1 MPIGLT
7 GLRGLTTKDRADW
20 EKEFANQLEGR
31 SPKEIENAWRN
42 WNFKHRYGDR
52 KDYATLSQMSAADK
66 IAYWNRDFDR
76 QQSQLKSLSSTSDQE
91 LRDATYSTLRDRS
104 VMANDA
110 TKVYKQET
118 NITPKTQKDFMQKSM
133 AYNEALSRYT
143 KDYAQSYQTGL
154 RKGEDLKSLAEQIS
168 PYYKRY
174 KGTDILPFQEDDW
187 VTMAAD
193 YNARAKAYG
202 QEAANMWLQ
211 KTMQDTASKNQ
222 STAEKWW
229 NGFKNMGASAYSFLV
244 DATAGIVKGN
254 LDYFSG
260 NHKDI
265 EGASRFTNYLDA
277 IVDNSVTRYADR
289 VLKTGTIF
297 TDEQEHYEKSGISR
311 IPIIQ
316 TYDQETGAT
325 DLAGMI
331 FNENFLPNALGQ
343 YGFTIAAMGVGAGK
357 ARLAGWAFKELK
369 GATVAANTALTGQRA
384 MQMRNALTWIQKG
397 ENLVNKYAIPGIVGT
412 YEGLTEGL
420 NTKMQFLE
428 EGQKQIADMQSEFVD
443 NKFRELVKSEYQ
455 KRYDEA
461 MKNNKLVPIGGDTKG
476 MKLAKSPNDI
486 SRQVLEQLY
495 QEAWNSYGQ
504 QYKDA
509 EAQLNYDAAK
519 AGTNTFMINSAING
533 LINQTL
539 KASIFSP
546 STTGAIRQT
555 RLGRL
560 FTSSGNIRVSGNTAT
575 GVIPWYKQAWNM
587 TKEPLGE
594 GLEEYTQDLADA
606 ASRGGAKN
614 NLAHFLDN
622 KYNGDASTTV
632 GEVWADDFTA
642 AAVAAGQAAVSKESL
657 RDAIYGITSSV
668 MGGPHKISRATAV
681 DNQDNVLRNKD
692 GTVKKTLFGRGLNS
706 AGEVE
711 SNMERVARLMPWR
724 SGAVQAWKENK
735 AQVAELKE
743 TAKAISDW
751 LENSDNRSKYDGVVG
766 TFSWAREMER
776 AAEKNDEFGYR
787 TSAMGKA
794 INDAIM
800 LSKLKGTDYYDSF
813 MKSLITS
820 ANLESGSKEAQDAI
834 EMMRTNIA
842 TSEAVADMSDDEI
855 LQQLRDNAN
864 KMLDLQTSINKSSSK
879 LDKMFGNLDDDTRE
893 SLIYGELQIKDW
905 QKRHGQMS
913 EKLTKLVSD
922 AKIGDTVD
930 KSGLSEEQ
938 KNLMT
943 QHGSI
948 EKALQERNALEKK
961 LEELKGLIKKNK
973 SRGNLN
979 DQQKAIISQQEA
991 GIKSIEKLLTGYKS
1005 LEGIENGE
1013 NVVLSES
1020 EIMALDPVSRAIM
1033 LNPNNIKNYSKAQQE
1048 VINNLVQKATAQDAE
1063 FLSMIEDDAK
1073 IQQST
1078 QKYINDY
1085 AEVIAD
1091 PSTFDIYARRAKRDA
1106 ANDAYKKR
1114 YDSLKSIED
1123 YTEFAHA
1130 MDQLYTNAS
1139 FAERNTILRQFD
1151 RDEAQAQSVNAETNY
1166 SRYRAERQQ
1175 IAEVLKN
1182 ASRSKE
1188 FANMSSNDINMFV
1201 HAITY
1206 LTEKGV
1212 NLNDQEA
1219 VINTLSQSDANGNM
1233 FEQYVN
1239 ALNENADDL
1248 VKTDFTSV
1256 GEVIQTVKDVLG
1268 KYHADEAK
1276 STAINNPVT
1285 GSDTPSENNNP
1296 VIPPTPTPT
1305 PTTVTASAQPAT
1317 PSRPG
1322 IFGTS
1327 SAFSSA
1333 EESAEA
1339 LNKEQTPIEGESTE
1353 QQTPLSSYAKNS
1365 TGEVVQQAK
1374 VMYNML
1380 STEKEQT
1387 TKDKAI
1393 EVLNGLKDSS
1403 FSTLDD
1409 FLSTVEARAN
1419 ELDASG
1425 EENQGAADLLRNA
1438 VIRIRANAENQR
1450 LIAERKQQLNQKESI
1465 ERSPL
1470 QRSPLLG
1477 RVMGINPAISNTN
1490 SSNMATVNLQ
1500 WLRQAATANPEDQNY
1515 SPLLSYLERNHVEQ
1529 FLQSDKID
1537 RNTPVYFISDPQLAA
1552 EQAEVY
1558 RKRNL
1563 NYGTERLPLIPVVES
1578 KEGPIKIGDKRY
1590 QPIGIMSA
1598 TNARNISGSSRL
1610 GIIREKINPKATSQ
1624 ELILGEDGKPITTRL
1639 SANVHA
1645 EPIGQASSNRTIQ
1658 EAGQE
1663 GLTTEERTELS
1674 RLTKKDRR
1682 KSPIYQKMKEGFLK
1696 RLKFNPNK
1704 VSKKSGKT
1712 YGGLEFDIPT
1722 MKNGTS
1728 FPADVWVREVHRT
1741 TAANSDATIA
1751 DLLNRND
1758 PSVLN
1763 ANSRI
1768 RGYMRELDRA
1778 LGTFDDESISF
1789 EGDNPTEGALGA
1801 VKALAET
1808 LNNKLS
1814 NFIRTRGYSY
1824 VVAPTQKETADGK
1837 AILELGMTN
1846 GTTVIPLGEIHAG
1859 ALSESEKLQVLKN
1872 LIMEGDH
1879 VRMQDSFHAV
1889 AQWNVNYNNVEV
1901 AGEDIST
1908 ASEERQKVIK
1918 AAQLDVS
1925 NVYDDDILETSKPT
1939 LSYRITTVSLEAPY
1953 TLEGKRKTFT
1963 TVANSD
1969 NASPATPMNDT
1980 PMADSQ
1986 VTTSNGSVVNGDTGT
2001 TIQGTANVA
2010 KSEIDKIS
2018 ERLAETIQK
2027 DAANFHL
2034 SEDEA
2039 YYEDN
2044 TGKKYARVTSIISAD
2059 AEGERFDSESPW
2071 VIPST
2076 NIGTGVDEFVRD
2088 FFAGRFTKGDNGQW
2102 EVDGHPIGEV
2112 YPNATQKS
2120 LTNFIAQL
2128 EAFRNKLQAD
2138 GIVILPREVMAHGTL
2153 QITDNEGKAHTI
2165 DVAGTLDLLGYDKEG
2180 NWHIYDMKTVHN
2192 PNIDDHKK
2200 AKWSRQ
2206 LSLYK
2211 KFLEDTYGIKVKDL
2225 TVIPIKVDY
2234 PAPSQRTKYTV
2245 SEDKHESYNGR
2256 AGNQLII
2263 NGVQKFEGARPTLMP
2278 TIPIE
2283 EKSLN
2288 IKYEKL
2294 SEAEKEVMSEVKE
2307 VTSQMLQDK
2316 AETVD
2321 QGSSEVNT
2329 TTGTT
2334 TGSIQVD
2341 SSNPTPV
2348 IDPTTAMPDAE
2359 DISGLFSR
2367 KRKKKGGKGKPR
2379 NTDASHPLNQY
2390 VPSSQA
2396 WGVFEGQ
2403 GLNVKETLKNLEQSG
2418 ITEEKWNQMSDEE
2431 RQHELDCKGVK

>member
-7 GLRGLTTKDRADW
+7 GLRGLTAQDREDW
-20 EKEFANQLEGR
+20 EKKFAAQLEGR
-31 SPKEIENAWRN
+31 SPEEIENAWRN
-42 WNFKHRYGDR
+42 WNFKNKYGDR
-52 KDYATLSQMSAADK
+52 EDYATLSQMSAADK
-66 IAYWNRDFDR
+66 ESYWNNDFDR
-76 QQSQLKSLSSTSDQE
+76 QQSQLIALRDTSNQE
-91 LRDATYSTLRDRS
+91 LRDTMYSALRDKN

-110 TKVYKQET
+110 TRVYNLEADMALRGLTPQRQEEFRR
-118 NITPKTQKDFMQKSM
+118 QSL
-133 AYNEALSRYT
+133 AYNEALSRYAENYT
-143 KDYAQSYQTGL
+143 HSPQMGY
-154 RKGEDLKSLAEQIS
+154 RKSEDLKSLAEQIS

-174 KGTDILPFQEDDW
+174 KGTDLLPFREEDW

-193 YNARAKAYG
+193 YNARAEAYG

-211 KTMQDTASKNQ
+211 KTMQDTASENQ

-229 NGFKNMGASAYSFLV
+229 NGFQNMGASAYAFLV

-254 LDYFSG
+254 WDYFSG
-260 NHKDI
+260 NHQDI
-265 EGASRFTNYLDA
+265 EGAGWFVNYLDA
-277 IVDNSVTRYADR
+277 IMDNSVTRYADK

-297 TDEQEHYEKSGISR
+297 TDDQEYYEKLGISR
-311 IPIIQ
+311 IPVIQ
-316 TYDQETGAT
+316 TYNQETGST

-331 FNENFLPNALGQ
+331 FNENFLPDALSQ
-343 YGFTIAAMGVGAGK
+343 YGFTIGSMFGGKGLATLSGWGFKGV
-357 ARLAGWAFKELK
+357 K
-369 GATVAANTALTGQRA
+369 GATLAANSALTGQRA

-412 YEGLTEGL
+412 YEGLQEGL
-420 NTKMQFLE
+420 NTKMRFLE
-428 EGQKQIADMQSEFVD
+428 EGQRQIADMQSEFVD
-443 NKFRELVKSEYQ
+443 NKFRELVESEYQ

-461 MKNNKLVPIGGDTKG
+461 MKNNKFVPIGGDTQG
-476 MKLAKSPNDI
+476 MKLEKSPDDI

-495 QEAWNSYGQ
+495 QEAWDSYDQ

-533 LINQTL
+533 LVNQTL

-560 FTSSGNIRVSGNTAT
+560 FTPSGNIRVSGNTAT
-575 GVIPWYKQAWNM
+575 AVMPWYKQAWNIA
-587 TKEPLGE
+587 KEPLGE
-594 GLEEYTQDLADA
+594 GLEEYTQNLADA
-606 ASRGGAKN
+606 AARGGARN

-622 KYNGDASTTV
+622 KYNGDASATV

-642 AAVAAGQAAVSKESL
+642 AAVAVGQAAVSKEAF

-668 MGGPHKISRATAV
+668 MGGPHKMSRATAV
-681 DNQDNVLRNKD
+681 DNQGNVLRNED

-724 SGAVQAWKENK
+724 SGAVQAWRENK
-735 AQVAELKE
+735 AQVAELEE
-743 TAKAISDW
+743 TAQAISDW
-751 LENSDNRSKYDGVVG
+751 LENPDNRGKYDGVVG

-776 AAEKNDEFGYR
+776 AAENNDEFGYR

-813 MKSLITS
+813 MESLITS

-834 EMMRTNIA
+834 EMMRANIA

-864 KMLDLQTSINKSSSK
+864 KMLDLQTSINESSSK
-879 LDKMFGNLDDDTRE
+879 LDRMFGNLDDDTRE

-905 QKRHGQMS
+905 QKRHDQIS
-913 EKLTKLVSD
+913 EELAQLMSD
-922 AKIGDTVD
+922 AKIDDTVD
-930 KSGLSEEQ
+930 RSGLSEDQ
-938 KNLMT
+938 KDIMT

-948 EKALQERNALEKK
+948 EKALEERDALEKK
-961 LEELKGLIKKNK
+961 LEELKGMIEKSK

-979 DQQKAIISQQEA
+979 DQQKAIIQKQEA
-991 GIKSIEKLLTGYKS
+991 GIKSIEKLLKGYKA

-1033 LNPNNIKNYSKAQQE
+1033 LNPKNIKNYSQAQQE
-1048 VINNLVQKATAQDAE
+1048 VINNLVQKATAQDVE
-1063 FLSMIEDDAK
+1063 FLSKIEDDAK
-1073 IQQST
+1073 IQQSA

-1114 YDSLKSIED
+1114 YDSLRGIED

-1139 FAERNTILRQFD
+1139 FAERNTILRQFNK
-1151 RDEAQAQSVNAETNY
+1151 DEAQAQGINAETNY

-1206 LTEKGV
+1206 LTEKGI

-1219 VINTLSQSDANGNM
+1219 VTNTLSQSDANGNM

-1256 GEVIQTVKDVLG
+1256 GEVIQTIKDVLG

-1276 STAINNPVT
+1276 STAINNPVA

-1305 PTTVTASAQPAT
+1305 PTQPAT

-1322 IFGTS
+1322 IFGTG

-1339 LNKEQTPIEGESTE
+1339 LNREQTPIGEQSTE

-1365 TGEVVQQAK
+1365 IGEVVQQAE

-1393 EVLNGLKDSS
+1393 EVLNGLKDNS
-1403 FSTLDD
+1403 FATLDD

-1425 EENQGAADLLRNA
+1425 EGNQEAADLLRNA
-1438 VIRIRANAENQR
+1438 VVRIRANAENQR
-1450 LIAERKQQLNQKESI
+1450 LSEERRQQLNQRESI
-1465 ERSPL
+1465 E
-1470 QRSPLLG
+1470 RSPLLG
-1477 RVMGINPAISNTN
+1477 RVMGINPATSNTN
-1490 SSNMATVNLQ
+1490 SSNMTTVNLQ
-1500 WLRQAATANPEDQNY
+1500 WLRQVATANPEDQNY

-1529 FLQSDKID
+1529 FLQSDRID
-1537 RNTPVYFISDPQLAA
+1537 RSTPVYFISDPQLAA

-1558 RKRNL
+1558 RQRGF
-1563 NYGTERLPLIPVVES
+1563 NYGAERLPLIPVVES
-1578 KEGPIKIGDKRY
+1578 KEGPITIGDKRY

-1610 GIIREKINPKATSQ
+1610 GIIREKINPNATSP
-1624 ELILGEDGKPITTRL
+1624 ELILGEDGQPIVTRL

-1645 EPIGQASSNRTIQ
+1645 EPIGQSSSNSTIQ

-1663 GLTTEERTELS
+1663 GLTAEERTELN
-1674 RLTKKDRR
+1674 RLTKEDRR
-1682 KSPIYQKMKEGFLK
+1682 KSPIYQRMKEGFLK
-1696 RLKFNPNK
+1696 RLRFNPNK
-1704 VSKKSGKT
+1704 VSKRSGKT

-1758 PSVLN
+1758 PSALN
-1763 ANSRI
+1763 ANSRV
-1768 RGYMRELDRA
+1768 RGYMRELDKA
-1778 LGTFDDESISF
+1778 LGAFDDESISF

-1824 VVAPTQKETADGK
+1824 IVTPTQRETADGK

-1846 GTTVIPLGEIHAG
+1846 GTTVVPLGEIHAG
-1859 ALSESEKLQVLKN
+1859 TLSESEKLQVLKN

-1953 TLEGKRKTFT
+1953 TLEGERKTFT

-1986 VTTSNGSVVNGDTGT
+1986 VVTSNGSVVDGDTGT
-2001 TIQGTANVA
+2001 TIQGTANIA

-2018 ERLAETIQK
+2018 ERLAETIQQ

-2039 YYEDN
+2039 HYEDGS
-2044 TGKKYARVTSIISAD
+2044 GKKYARVTSIISAD

-2071 VIPST
+2071 GLPST

-2088 FFAGRFTKGDNGQW
+2088 FFAGRFTKDDNGQW
-2102 EVDGHPIGEV
+2102 EVDGHPIGDV

-2180 NWHIYDMKTVHN
+2180 NWHIYDMKTVRN
-2192 PNIDDHKK
+2192 PNVDDHKK

-2234 PAPSQRTKYTV
+2234 PAPGQRTKYTV

-2263 NGVQKFEGARPTLMP
+2263 NGVQKFEGARPTLMS

-2283 EKSLN
+2283 EKSLD

-2294 SEAEKEVMSEVKE
+2294 SEAEKEVMSEVRE

-2329 TTGTT
+2329 TISTT
-2334 TGSIQVD
+2334 TDSIQVD
-2341 SSNPTPV
+2341 SSDATSV
-2348 IDPTTAMPDAE
+2348 IDPTTAMPDTE

-2367 KRKKKGGKGKPR
+2367 KRKKKGKPR

-2390 VPSSQA
+2390 VSSSQA

-2403 GLNVKETLKNLEQSG
+2403 GLNVEETLKNLEQAG

-2431 RQHELDCKGVK
+2431 RQHELDCEGVK